1 MKYTIKLLLLVA
13 LLAMGGVATLRPV
26 LAQELPP
33 AVAALQTAFADREA
47 AYQTQL
53 AQLQQAFTEHQT
65 TYQQQLA
72 EMNQR
77 QTQTQAQAQQL
88 ANHAQTLQAQIAQL
102 QAVRAQRQA
111 QYQSQLETARTQY
124 GARAAVI
131 NNQLVEVQARLAEAN
146 AMLGR

>member
-13 LLAMGGVATLRPV
+13 LLAMGGVAALRPV

-33 AVAALQTAFADREA
+33 AVTAMQAAFADREA

-53 AQLQQAFTEHQT
+53 AQLQQAFTEHQAI
-65 TYQQQLA
+65 YQQQLA

-77 QTQTQAQAQQL
+77 QTQSQAQVQQL
-88 ANHAQTLQAQIAQL
+88 ANQTQTAQAQIAQL

-111 QYQSQLETARTQY
+111 QYQSQLEAARTQY
-124 GARAAVI
+124 GERATVI
-131 NNQLVEVQARLAEAN
+131 NNQLAEVQARLAEAN